1 MIKLGDFNNQQVQDL
16 LSIHLHGMHSNSP
29 LEHSF
34 ALDLSGL
41 QKPNIRFYTYWEQ
54 DELLACGAIQEL
66 SADHAELKS
75 MRTHPQHLR
84 KGAATQILQHLL
96 DIAKQSQYRK
106 LSLETGTH
114 ASFEP
119 ALTLYKKF
127 GFLKGDAFADYED
140 SEFNQFYH
148 LSL

>member
-1 MIKLGDFNNQQVQDL
+1 
-16 LSIHLHGMHSNSP
+16 
-29 LEHSF
+29 
-34 ALDLSGL
+34 
-41 QKPNIRFYTYWEQ
+41 
-54 DELLACGAIQEL
+54 
-66 SADHAELKS
+66 